1 MIDTRFEPNSMTLVT
16 ALQAYALAGN
26 LEKGKRI
33 YEIATRKCFEL
44 DITVATALI
53 DMYMK
58 CSAPEKA
65 GDIFNRMAE
74 KDVVS
79 WAALLS
85 GYAHNGM
92 AYKSIR
98 VFRDMLSDTTQPDA
112 VAMVK
117 LLAACSEL
125 GILQQ
130 ALCLHAYGG
139 SIDNAVQ
146 LFEGIT
152 DKDVVIWSTMI
163 AGYGVDGQGEE
174 ALKVFD
180 RMVKH
185 SDVKPND
192 ASRSSTRCCTNT
204 NLSPDLSTTGIVD
217 LLGRTGELDNGM
229 EIVERMPNPAA
240 AHVWGALP
248 GAFWIHKRLQQSPFR
263 LDPNYAGYYILLSN
277 IYAMDNKWEN
287 VTNLRTLIKVKA
299 LMKMSGQSVFE
310 VESDIRS
317 FVAGDGLHLDSDQIY
332 VVLGK
337 LDTKMRAEGYVPNV
351 DLLLT

>member
-1 MIDTRFEPNSMTLVT
+1 MIDTRFEPNSVTLVT

-65 GDIFNRMAE
+65 VDLFNRMAE

-98 VFRDMLSDTTQPDA
+98 VFCDMLSDTTQPDA

-130 ALCLHAYGG
+130 ALCLHAY
-139 SIDNAVQ
+139 
-146 LFEGIT
+146 
-152 DKDVVIWSTMI
+152 MI
-163 AGYGVDGQGEE
+163 KRAFKNNIFVG
-174 ALKVFD
+174 
-180 RMVKH
+180 
-185 SDVKPND
+185 
-192 ASRSSTRCCTNT
+192 AS
-204 NLSPDLSTTGIVD
+204 
-217 LLGRTGELDNGM
+217 
-229 EIVERMPNPAA
+229 
-240 AHVWGALP
+240 
-248 GAFWIHKRLQQSPFR
+248 
-263 LDPNYAGYYILLSN
+263 
-277 IYAMDNKWEN
+277 
-287 VTNLRTLIKVKA
+287 LI
-299 LMKMSGQSVFE
+299 E
-310 VESDIRS
+310 
-317 FVAGDGLHLDSDQIY
+317 
-332 VVLGK
+332 
-337 LDTKMRAEGYVPNV
+337 
-351 DLLLT
+351 